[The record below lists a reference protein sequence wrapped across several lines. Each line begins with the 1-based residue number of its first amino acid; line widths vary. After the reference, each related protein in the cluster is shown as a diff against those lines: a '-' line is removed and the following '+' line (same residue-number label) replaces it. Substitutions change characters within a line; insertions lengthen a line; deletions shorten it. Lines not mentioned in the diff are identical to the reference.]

1 MAQGRLSG
9 EGVPLPGLFD
19 DAVEAVFR
27 QLRRG
32 PWDENSLALR
42 IDIELQA
49 ILQHLGPEA
58 PDAST
63 AINPR
68 VNRDALIRFVTPK
81 AVYSL
86 AGDFAVRLQKLPDG
100 REDVSYWRDGV
111 QI

>member
-1 MAQGRLSG
+1 MAQRRLSG
-9 EGVPLPGLFD
+9 EAAPLPGLFD
-19 DAVEAVFR
+19 DVIEASFR
-27 QLRRG
+27 QLRLG
-32 PWDENSLALR
+32 PWDENSLAVR

-58 PDAST
+58 PDASA
-63 AINPR
+63 AIKPR
-68 VNRDALIRFVTPK
+68 VNRDALIRFVTPT

-86 AGDFAVRLQKLPDG
+86 AGDFAVRLQRLPDG

>member
-1 MAQGRLSG
+1 MAQRWLSG
-9 EGVPLPGLFD
+9 KEVPPPVLIHD
-19 DAVEAVFR
+19 DLEAIFGHR
-27 QLRRG
+27 RRG
-32 PWDENSLALR
+32 ARDENSLTVR

-63 AINPR
+63 EIEPR
-68 VNRDALIRFVTPK
+68 VNRDALIRFVTPT

-86 AGDFAVRLQKLPDG
+86 AGDFAVRLQQWPDG
-100 REDVSYWRDGV
+100 SEDVSYWRDGV